1 VNLFGGPLDLGKT
14 PFSISWAPMRPVSGF
29 DRPIVQWLFVALGV
43 VLTVVAAGEA
53 LGLRRARA
61 AIASLRAAHLESRVQ
76 QEQLQ
81 NRLAHEQATR
91 EALALELTRVRAST
105 GSARPEGLAGSPT
118 LTLTPLSK
126 RGAQPPEPTV
136 VQPAAAQPIQLRL
149 VLPRGRATASARY
162 DIAVRT
168 WSGGETV
175 WRRSGIAGSTVDGQP
190 MVTAFVTGDV
200 FAVGAYEVLL
210 TTAGEKPA
218 EVASYEIGVR

>member
-1 VNLFGGPLDLGKT
+1 MGKT

-29 DRPIVQWLFVALGV
+29 DRPIVQWLYVALGV

-61 AIASLRAAHLESRVQ
+61 AIESLRAAHLESRVQ

-81 NRLAHEQATR
+81 NRLAREQATR
-91 EALALELTRVRAST
+91 EALALELTRVRASK
-105 GSARPEGLAGSPT
+105 GSARPEALAGPPT
-118 LTLTPLSK
+118 LTLTPLTT

-136 VQPAAAQPIQLRL
+136 APPAAAQPIQLRL
-149 VLPRGRATASARY
+149 VLPRGRGTASARY

-168 WSGGETV
+168 WSAGETV

-190 MVTAFVTGDV
+190 MVTTFVTGDV
-200 FAVGAYEVLL
+200 FTTGAYEVLL
-210 TTAGEKPA
+210 TSAGEKPVD
-218 EVASYEIGVR
+218 VAAYEFGVR